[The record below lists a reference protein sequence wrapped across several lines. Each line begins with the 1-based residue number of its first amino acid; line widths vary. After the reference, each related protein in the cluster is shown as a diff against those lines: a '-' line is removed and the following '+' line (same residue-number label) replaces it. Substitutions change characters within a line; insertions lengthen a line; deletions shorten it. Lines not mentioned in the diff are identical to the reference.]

1 MKKTL
6 LTLAACFIAGSL
18 VFGQQ
23 AKYIKNNPRKGLPM
37 IEPVSAGNAPASIPT
52 PPAMINSANIIQ
64 IGLGPN
70 AFGTGFGART
80 NVWADKNLNS
90 IVFVHRGALL
100 SGGGQDPNSGYLRY
114 DVSKDGGLT
123 WTSDE
128 GPLYM
133 ATGGDPGN
141 NTDAAVSRYPQ
152 GAILNSTGNTVADNA
167 YVTYFAPSRDAS
179 NPDGAS
185 SGDWGGIV
193 YGVQK
198 LSGAPSVPTQT
209 QLSSDAV
216 ETGKKYFL
224 PDGFIV
230 TQQNKAITL
239 DLAID
244 GSNGSE
250 YMDSLIIMNGVWN
263 AGISDIEYTEK
274 HILAKSELHADGS
287 HMMAASNIAF
297 SPDGQ
302 KGYIT
307 LIGKNKYDVGLPD
320 SSYNPIIYKT
330 TDGGSTWVGATSLD
344 LKNINN
350 IFNFYADPTQ
360 TDSSFTTAF
369 EIDLSVDNA
378 GNAHIIMGL
387 GAKIGANGFSINTTP
402 GQWGIFDI
410 HTPDGGTTWKASL
423 LATPMTFRGSFGDG
437 STTNPTVNED
447 NRPQSSTTWDGSKLF
462 FSWFDTDTIAHPNPN
477 GDNMRPDLWVRG
489 YDPANHLWTP
499 AKNVT
504 GGTPADGRLTQG
516 NVSYY
521 VLDSADAY
529 KIPVTFG
536 DLTTD
541 SIATGTT
548 MQYYY
553 LADALMLDADFTLPE
568 DSIETVDLDSYS
580 VTTSEQVIK
589 LNNESVKVY
598 PNPFSQS
605 TTFALSMN
613 EAAQVSMNVRNVLG
627 QTVVSENY
635 GMLNAGRNSI
645 RFNANG
651 LGAGIY
657 FYTVTIG
664 ANTTSGK
671 MMIQR

>member
-6 LTLAACFIAGSL
+6 LTLALSVVAGSL

-23 AKYIKNNPRKGLPM
+23 ANYIKNHPRKGLPM
-37 IEPVSAGNAPASIPT
+37 VEPVSAGNTPASVT
-52 PPAMINSANIIQ
+52 NPPAMINAANVIP

-80 NVWADKNLNS
+80 NVWADKNLNA
-90 IVFVHRGALL
+90 IVFVHRGALT
-100 SGGGQDPNSGYLRY
+100 SGGGQDPNSGFLRY

-123 WTSDE
+123 WASDE
-128 GPLYM
+128 GALYSPV
-133 ATGGDPGN
+133 ADPGN
-141 NTDAAVSRYPQ
+141 NTSAAVARYPQ

-167 YVTYFAPSRDAS
+167 YVTYFAPSRDNS
-179 NPDGAS
+179 NPDAANT
-185 SGDWGGIV
+185 GDWGGIV

-198 LSGAPSVPTQT
+198 LSGVPALPTQT

-216 ETGKKYFL
+216 ETGKKYYL

-239 DLAID
+239 DLARD
-244 GSNGSE
+244 GSNDSE

-263 AGISDIEYTEK
+263 AGLGDIEYTEK

-287 HMMAASNIAF
+287 HMFAASNIAF

-302 KGYIT
+302 KGYIAI
-307 LIGKNKYDVGLPD
+307 IGKNKYDVGLPD

-330 TDGGSTWVGATSLD
+330 TDGGASWVGATSLD
-344 LKNINN
+344 LKNINT
-350 IFNFYADPTQ
+350 IFNFFDDPTQ

-387 GAKIGANGFSINTTP
+387 GAKIGVSGFSINTTP
-402 GQWGIFDI
+402 GSWGIFDI
-410 HTPDGGTTWKASL
+410 HTTDGGTTWKASL
-423 LATPMTFRGSFGDG
+423 LATPMTFRGTFGDG

-447 NRPQSSTTWDGSKLF
+447 NRPQTSTTWDGSKLF
-462 FSWFDTDTIAHPNPN
+462 FSWFDTDTIAHPNAT
-477 GDNMRPDLWVRG
+477 GDNMHPDLWVRG
-489 YDPANHLWTP
+489 YDPAAGLWTP
-499 AKNVT
+499 AKNLT
-504 GGTPADGRLTQG
+504 GGTPAGGKLTQG

-529 KIPVTFG
+529 KMPVTFG

-553 LADALMLDADFTLPE
+553 LSGAVMLDADFTLPE
-568 DSIETVDLDSYS
+568 DSVETVNLDAYS
-580 VTTSEQVIK
+580 VTTSERVVK
-589 LNNESVKVY
+589 LNNESVSVY
-598 PNPFSQS
+598 PNPFNQI

-613 EAAQVSMNVRNVLG
+613 EAAQVSLEVRNVLG
-627 QTVVSENY
+627 QIVATENY
-635 GMLNAGRNSI
+635 GMMSAGRNSI

-651 LGAGIY
+651 FSSGAY
-657 FYTVTIG
+657 FYTFRIG
-664 ANTTSGK
+664 TNIHSGK
-671 MMIQR
+671 IMIQR